1 MQGRGATAK
10 TPLRPG
16 RLGPTSH
23 LRSLSLSPERSGALP
38 RTEERELV
46 IMTLGPSAGADGNA
60 VALRRV
66 PHWIAP
72 PDTLERSLPRSD
84 EAGDLAQKCL
94 VVRYSGQLS
103 GCLPPRKG
111 PIVT

>member
-1 MQGRGATAK
+1 MNAAAPDDNDDIPTLSFGFPHDRSAIGTALMEVVVVQGRGATAK

-66 PHWIAP
+66 PRWIAP
-72 PDTLERSLPRSD
+72 P
-84 EAGDLAQKCL
+84 
-94 VVRYSGQLS
+94 RY
-103 GCLPPRKG
+103 P
-111 PIVT
+111 